1 MIPTHSSEKEESYME
16 RRRIAFFTA
25 RMGSAERLRDGLFSI
40 DDWLHECETICRAW
54 IDEFSNRKSHVTMG
68 ERP

>member
-1 MIPTHSSEKEESYME
+1 ME